1 MKNLF
6 VKSLSFSVM
15 ALLAGLFVSCGP
27 QVTPEPDDPDK
38 PVVDPTDSTVVEKPY
53 VGDFALEVKTVAAD
67 YVEFLVTAPSEV
79 EIAYQVVAEEMV
91 TSPASLIRSHTNVGT
106 SHHSS
111 TR

>member
-38 PVVDPTDSTVVEKPY
+38 PIVDPTDSTVVEKPY
-53 VGDFALEVKTVAAD
+53 VGDFALEVKKVD
-67 YVEFLVTAPSEV
+67 IFLRRKINKRHVTRGV
-79 EIAYQVVAEEMV
+79 RQVF
-91 TSPASLIRSHTNVGT
+91 
-106 SHHSS
+106 
-111 TR
+111 